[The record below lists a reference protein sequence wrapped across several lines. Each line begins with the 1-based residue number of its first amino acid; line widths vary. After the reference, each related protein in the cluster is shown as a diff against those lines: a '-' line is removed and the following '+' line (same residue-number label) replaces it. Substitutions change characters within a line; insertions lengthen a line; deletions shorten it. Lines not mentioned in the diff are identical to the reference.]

1 MDDKNDG
8 LASAEA
14 QAGLPGDPVLFK
26 VLTEI
31 SIISNLADR
40 EFERLMPGGL
50 TLAQFGVLNH
60 LLRLGAQQT
69 IGEIASAMQV
79 AQPSM
84 SSTVKKLTDK
94 NYVDL
99 IPDTEDRR
107 VKRVKVTPAGR
118 AARDRAVKAVAPGLA
133 ALKDGTPGA
142 DWSAMLGELTRLRML
157 IDSVR

>member
-1 MDDKNDG
+1 MHDKNG
-8 LASAEA
+8 KAPNAGAE
-14 QAGLPGDPVLFK
+14 AGLPGDPVLFK

-60 LLRLGAQQT
+60 LLRLGVQQT

-94 NYVDL
+94 SYVEL

-107 VKRVKVTPAGR
+107 VRRVKVTPAGR
-118 AARDRAVKAVAPGLA
+118 AARDRAVKATAPGLA
-133 ALKDGTPGA
+133 ALGEATPGV
-142 DWSAMLGELTRLRML
+142 DWDVMLGELSRLRML
-157 IDSVR
+157 IDTKT

>member
-1 MDDKNDG
+1 MSDKNDKAATPDSG
-8 LASAEA
+8 
-14 QAGLPGDPVLFK
+14 AGLPGDPVLFK

-60 LLRLGAQQT
+60 LLRLNVRQT
-69 IGEIASAMQV
+69 ISEIASAMQV

-84 SSTVKKLTDK
+84 SSTVRKLSDK

-99 IPDTEDRR
+99 VPDTEDRR
-107 VKRVKVTPAGR
+107 LKRVKVTRAGR
-118 AARDRAVKAVAPGLA
+118 AVRDKAVKAVAPGLS
-133 ALKDGTPGA
+133 ALDGATPDT
-142 DWSAMLGELTRLRML
+142 DWEAILEELTRLRTI

>member
-1 MDDKNDG
+1 MHDKKDG
-8 LASAEA
+8 LSGAETE
-14 QAGLPGDPVLFK
+14 AGLPGDPVLFK

-40 EFERLMPGGL
+40 EFEKLMPGGL

-60 LLRLGAQQT
+60 LLRLGVQET

-94 NYVDL
+94 NYVNL

-118 AARDRAVKAVAPGLA
+118 GARDRAVKAVAPGLA

-142 DWSAMLGELTRLRML
+142 DWNAMLGELTRLRIL

>member
-1 MDDKNDG
+1 MNDKNDG

-60 LLRLGAQQT
+60 LLRLGVQQT

-94 NYVDL
+94 NYVNL

-142 DWSAMLGELTRLRML
+142 DWGAMLGELTRLRML